1 MALGLIIPQVDL
13 SLLMPSITQCNNDT
27 TTPIGGED
35 SLENSMDQLTVT
47 SAFSVGDLDRA
58 DTPQNTLLTGKYII
72 MRTTYLVFR
81 IVFLIFFFCIFL

>member
-58 DTPQNTLLTGKYII
+58 DTPQNTLLTGKFIF
-72 MRTTYLVFR
+72 MRTTYCSE
-81 IVFLIFFFCIFL
+81 FLNFFFCIFLYII

>member
-27 TTPIGGED
+27 STTPIGGED
-35 SLENSMDQLTVT
+35 NSLENSMDQLTVT

-58 DTPQNTLLTGKYII
+58 DTPQNTLLTGKY
-72 MRTTYLVFR
+72 
-81 IVFLIFFFCIFL
+81 